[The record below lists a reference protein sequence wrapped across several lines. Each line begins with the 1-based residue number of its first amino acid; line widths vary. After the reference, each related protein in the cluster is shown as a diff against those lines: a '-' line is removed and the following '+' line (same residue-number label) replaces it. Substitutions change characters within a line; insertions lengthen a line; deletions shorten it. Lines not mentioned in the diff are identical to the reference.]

1 MILPDK
7 TKTKI
12 QNTMSNGKGSKPR
25 NNHSEAF
32 RANFEAI
39 NWRRQDEQGES
50 TTSEAS
56 KRAKS
61 QGNSLSEAIT
71 ASQKEGK

>member
-1 MILPDK
+1 
-7 TKTKI
+7 
-12 QNTMSNGKGSKPR
+12 MSNGKGSRAR
-25 NNHSEAF
+25 NNHSEQF

-56 KRAKS
+56 KPRKS
-61 QGNSLSEAIT
+61 QGNDPEKAIT